1 MRTPARV
8 TVGIGVVAVGV
19 VGLAATLAISRSQSK
34 SAPAIEKLVE
44 TKAPKPERV
53 AAVLPECGDKAMTTG
68 SATDNP
74 QARAAA
80 QRGLDFLGKVAT
92 EWTQQHQCYGCHVQA
107 VTLEAMS
114 VGTHHQYRIND
125 SELKTVLHGMLS
137 VKGGAKNPGG
147 LSHDS
152 DYIGQSA
159 KVLGASAFAHYDQW
173 VKSDLRDYLM
183 NEAKAI
189 LARQQ
194 ATSGEVTLPYT
205 SSPVA
210 TDSVQGTAQAI
221 ITWKQAFE
229 RSADDRWLTAIQKGE
244 GFLRLVV
251 ASWKSME
258 PSTQALEYAAIGLL
272 AAGVSPSEDIL
283 VDLRRRILAYQT
295 QDGGW
300 PASIGGPSAPLYT
313 GQSLYTLRMLGMTD
327 QDGVVAR
334 GTKWLIEKQQQ
345 DGGWS
350 GAGFGKAEA
359 MWAVLGLVSIDVLT
373 VAVNGVKDGQRLAG
387 QVAIEIEARDNKGG
401 GVSRVELHLDDLP
414 LHGACGARTTYT
426 LDASTLETGRHT
438 LDVIAR
444 NSKGEVSRRRLEVFA
459 GDVFMAQIGTT
470 WANGET
476 EVSLRDLE
484 DRAAHDVH
492 FEVFK
497 DGKVVHT
504 QKQQGAQGP
513 LRFGF
518 RGDAGKYEARLTYRD
533 TTGNVRQTESLPFVH
548 DSLEAQQANYTQVGG
563 SLALPEG
570 QAAANAELELVDDDG
585 NVVAKTQSTKA
596 GSFRF
601 KNVEAGKQYKV
612 RVNKKGFA
620 VELPP
625 AAIQAEKG
633 KEAVMDMS
641 LKKK

>member
-8 TVGIGVVAVGV
+8 TVGIGV
-19 VGLAATLAISRSQSK
+19 LAAGIIGIAANLAIRSK
-34 SAPAIEKLVE
+34 SDPARLVE
-44 TKAPKPERV
+44 PKAKPKPERV
-53 AAVLPECGDKAMTTG
+53 AFELPKCGTEAIKTQT
-68 SATDNP
+68 TDNP
-74 QARAAA
+74 EARASA
-80 QRGLDFLGKVAT
+80 QKGLDFLGKEASQ
-92 EWTQQHQCYGCHVQA
+92 WTKQHQCYGCHVQA

-125 SELKTVLHGMLS
+125 TELKTVLHGMLS
-137 VKGGAKNPGG
+137 VKGGAKQVGG
-147 LSHDS
+147 LGHDS
-152 DYIGQSA
+152 EYIGQSG

-173 VKSDLRDYLM
+173 VKNDLRDYLLT
-183 NEAKAI
+183 EAKAI

-194 ATSGEVTLPYT
+194 ASGEITLPY
-205 SSPVA
+205 SSPPVA

-221 ITWKQAFE
+221 ITWKQAYE

-244 GFLRLVV
+244 GFLRTMV
-251 ASWKSME
+251 ASWKTTE
-258 PSTQALEYAAIGLL
+258 PTTQALEYAAIGLL

-283 VDLRRRILAYQT
+283 VELRKRILSYQT

-300 PASIGGPSAPLYT
+300 PKSIGGTSEPLYT

-327 QDGVVAR
+327 KDSVVAR
-334 GTKWLIEKQQQ
+334 GTKWLIDKQQQ

-373 VAVNGVKDGQRLAG
+373 VAVTGVKDGQRLAG

-401 GVSRVELHLDDLP
+401 GVSIVELHLDDLP
-414 LHGACGARTTYT
+414 IHGACGATTKFT

-444 NSKGEVSRRRLEVFA
+444 NAAGEVSRRRLEVFA
-459 GDVFMAQIGTT
+459 GDVFMAQIGTS
-470 WANGET
+470 WSNGET

-484 DRAAHDVH
+484 DRATHDVS
-492 FEVFK
+492 FEVLK

-504 QKQQGAQGP
+504 AKQAGAQGP
-513 LRFGF
+513 LSFGF
-518 RGDAGKYEARLTYRD
+518 KGDAGKYEARLTYRD
-533 TTGNVRQTESLPFVH
+533 DRGNVRQSESMPFVH
-548 DSLEAQQANYTQVGG
+548 ESLESQQENYSQING
-563 SLALPEG
+563 SLALPAG
-570 QAAANAELELVDDDG
+570 DAAANAELELVDERG
-585 NVVAKTQSTKA
+585 NVVQKTVSTKSGA
-596 GSFRF
+596 WRF

-612 RVNKKGFA
+612 RVNKKGF
-620 VELPP
+620 EEDKP
-625 AAIQAEKG
+625 AAEFRTEKG

>member
-1 MRTPARV
+1 MRTSARV
-8 TVGIGVVAVGV
+8 TVGIGLFAAGV
-19 VGLAATLAISRSQSK
+19 VGLVANLAISRGPDK
-34 SAPAIEKLVE
+34 SAAIEKS
-44 TKAPKPERV
+44 KPKERV
-53 AAVLPECGDKAMTTG
+53 AAVMPACGDKGVTAG
-68 SATDNP
+68 SANDNP

-92 EWTQQHQCYGCHVQA
+92 AWTKQHQCYGCHVQA

-114 VGTHHQYRIND
+114 VGTHHQYRID
-125 SELKTVLHGMLS
+125 QTELKTVLHGMLD
-137 VKGGAKNPGG
+137 VKGGAKLPGG

-152 DYIGQSA
+152 EFIGQSA

-183 NEAKAI
+183 TEAKTI
-189 LARQQ
+189 LARQS
-194 ATSGEVTLPYT
+194 ASGEITLPY
-205 SSPVA
+205 SSPPVA

-244 GFLRLVV
+244 GFLRQIVT
-251 ASWKSME
+251 SWGTTE
-258 PSTQALEYAAIGLL
+258 PTTQQLEYAAIGLL

-283 VDLRRRILAYQT
+283 VDLRKRILKYQT

-300 PASIGGPSAPLYT
+300 PQSLGGASAPLYT

-327 QDGVVAR
+327 QDSVVAR

-401 GVSRVELHLDDLP
+401 GVSRVELHVDDLP
-414 LHGACGARTTYT
+414 LHGACGATTKYT
-426 LDASTLETGRHT
+426 LDAATLETGRHT
-438 LDVIAR
+438 IDVIAR

-459 GDVFMAQIGTT
+459 GDVFMAQIGTS

-484 DRAAHDVH
+484 DRNTHDVSL
-492 FEVFK
+492 EVMK

-504 QKQQGAQGP
+504 QKQPGAQGP

-518 RGDAGKYEARLTYRD
+518 KGDAGKYEARLTYRD
-533 TTGNVRQTESLPFVH
+533 AKGTVRQTESMPFVH
-548 DSLEAQQANYTQVGG
+548 DSLEQQQANYGQVGG
-563 SLALPEG
+563 SLALPDG
-570 QAAANAELELVDDDG
+570 QSAANADLELVDDDG

-601 KNVEAGKQYKV
+601 KNVEAGRKYKV
-612 RVNKKGFA
+612 RVNKKGYEDAAPAAA
-620 VELPP
+620 VE
-625 AAIQAEKG
+625 AEKG
-633 KEAVMDMS
+633 KERVMDMS

>member
-1 MRTPARV
+1 MRTHARV
-8 TVGIGVVAVGV
+8 TVGIGLVAVGIIGV
-19 VGLAATLAISRSQSK
+19 AANLAINSK
-34 SAPAIEKLVE
+34 SAKPEKLVE
-44 TKAPKPERV
+44 SRPKSTPTPRI
-53 AAVLPECGDKAMTTG
+53 AAAMPECGDKTTQTTV
-68 SATDNP
+68 TDNP

-80 QRGLDFLGKVAT
+80 QRGLDFLGRVAS
-92 EWTQQHQCYGCHVQA
+92 EWTKQHNCYGCHVQA

-125 SELKTVLHGMLS
+125 TELKTVLHGMLG
-137 VKGGAKNPGG
+137 VKGGAKMPGG

-173 VKSDLRDYLM
+173 VKNDLRDYLLM
-183 NEAKAI
+183 EAKAV
-189 LARQQ
+189 LARQT
-194 ATSGEVTLPYT
+194 ADGEITLPY
-205 SSPVA
+205 SSAPVA
-210 TDSVQGTAQAI
+210 TNSVQGTAQAI
-221 ITWKQAFE
+221 ITWKQAYE

-244 GFLRLVV
+244 GFLRKVV
-251 ASWKSME
+251 AGWQGSE
-258 PSTQALEYAAIGLL
+258 PTMQDLDYAAIGLL

-283 VDLRRRILAYQT
+283 VDLRKRILSYQT
-295 QDGGW
+295 QDGAW
-300 PASIGGPSAPLYT
+300 PRSIGEAGAPLYT

-327 QDGVVAR
+327 QDSAIAR

-387 QVAIEIEARDNKGG
+387 QMTIDIEARDNKGG

-414 LHGACGARTTYT
+414 LHGACGATTKYT
-426 LDASTLETGRHT
+426 LDATTLTTGRHT

-459 GDVFMAQIGTT
+459 GDVFMAQFGTT
-470 WANGET
+470 WVNGET

-484 DRAAHDVH
+484 DRAAHDVR
-492 FEVFK
+492 FEVLK

-504 QKQQGAQGP
+504 QDQKGAQGP

-518 RGDAGKYEARLTYRD
+518 KGDAGKYEARLTYRD
-533 TTGNVRQTESLPFVH
+533 ERGVRQTEQMPFVH
-548 DSLEAQQANYTQVGG
+548 ESLESQAANYSQING
-563 SLALPEG
+563 SIALPG
-570 QAAANAELELVDDDG
+570 AQGAAANAELELVDEEG
-585 NVVAKTQSTKA
+585 RVVAKTVSTKA
-596 GSFRF
+596 GSYRF
-601 KNVEAGKQYKV
+601 KNVESGKKYKV
-612 RVNKKGFA
+612 RVNKRGFEDA
-620 VELPP
+620 AP
-625 AAIQAEKG
+625 AATIEAQKG
-633 KEAVMDMS
+633 QDAVMDMS
-641 LKKK
+641 LKAK

>member
-1 MRTPARV
+1 
-8 TVGIGVVAVGV
+8 
-19 VGLAATLAISRSQSK
+19 
-34 SAPAIEKLVE
+34 
-44 TKAPKPERV
+44 
-53 AAVLPECGDKAMTTG
+53 
-68 SATDNP
+68 
-74 QARAAA
+74 
-80 QRGLDFLGKVAT
+80 
-92 EWTQQHQCYGCHVQA
+92 

-114 VGTHHQYRIND
+114 VGTHHQYRID
-125 SELKTVLHGMLS
+125 DGQLKTVLSGMLDM
-137 VKGGAKNPGG
+137 KGGAKHMGG

-152 DYIGQSA
+152 DYIAASA
-159 KVLGASAFAHYDQW
+159 KVLGAAAFARYDQW
-173 VKSDLRDYLM
+173 VKGDLRDYLM
-183 NEAKAI
+183 TEAKIIAE
-189 LARQQ
+189 RQQ
-194 ATSGEVTLPYT
+194 ASGEVLLPYT
-205 SSPVA
+205 RPPVA

-244 GFLRLVV
+244 AFLRKTV
-251 ASWKSME
+251 ADWGTQE
-258 PSTQALEYAAIGLL
+258 PNTQQLEYAAIGLY

-283 VDLRRRILAYQT
+283 VELRKRILEYQQ

-300 PASIGGPSAPLYT
+300 PSTVGGPTEPLYT
-313 GQSLYTLRMLGMTD
+313 GQSLYTLRLLGMTD
-327 QDGVVAR
+327 QDSAVSR

-373 VAVNGVKDGQRLAG
+373 VAIDGVKDGQRLNGKMALKID
-387 QVAIEIEARDNKGG
+387 AHDNQGG
-401 GVSRVELHLDDLP
+401 GVSRVELHLDDLA
-414 LHGACGARTTYT
+414 LHGACGASTTYT

-484 DRAAHDVH
+484 DRAAHDVS
-492 FEVFK
+492 FEVLK
-497 DGKVVHT
+497 DGKVVHSD
-504 QKQQGAQGP
+504 KQHGAQGP

-518 RGDAGKYEARLTYRD
+518 KGDAGRYEARLTYRD
-533 TTGNVRQTESLPFVH
+533 ASGKTQTETMPFVH
-548 DSLEAQQANYTQVGG
+548 DTLESQQQNYTQIGG
-563 SLALPEG
+563 QLNLPEG
-570 QAAANAELELVDDDG
+570 AAAANADVELVDDAG
-585 NVVAKTQSTKA
+585 NVVAKTKSTKA

-601 KNVEAGKQYKV
+601 KNVDADKAYRVRINKQGYEAAK
-612 RVNKKGFA
+612 
-620 VELPP
+620 P
-625 AAIQAEKG
+625 AAPIQAKKG
-633 KEAVMDMS
+633 KEAVWDMD